1 MNTASPG
8 QAIAVAVALALFCG
22 TTHAQTSAAAAD
34 ADLDAE
40 MEIVTRNYITENPSV
55 SIDDAITRLAIQG
68 ELNPT
73 FEALRSEFADRL
85 SSLSLRHA
93 PDQHIFVELTGT
105 EPVPNRVVKTE
116 SGSTRVV
123 FETGNVHTEA
133 EFDRI
138 LERNNP
144 LIFSLIPGLTG
155 FSGFPGENRVLIMI
169 EGDAEMARSLDPQV
183 RQLARAMGL
192 QVDIEPN
199 HRRSRNLYTAP
210 EN

>member
-1 MNTASPG
+1 MQGRQLIWATT
-8 QAIAVAVALALFCG
+8 LALFCG
-22 TTHAQTSAAAAD
+22 TTHAQTSAAAAA

-55 SIDDAITRLAIQG
+55 SIDDAITRLTIQG

-73 FEALRSEFADRL
+73 FEALRDEFADRL

-169 EGDAEMARSLDPQV
+169 EGDAEMARSLAPQV
-183 RQLARAMGL
+183 RQLARTMGL
-192 QVDIEPN
+192 KVDIEPN
-199 HRRSRNLYTAP
+199 QRRSRNLHSGP
-210 EN
+210 ER

>member
-1 MNTASPG
+1 MQGRQLIWATT
-8 QAIAVAVALALFCG
+8 LALFCG

-40 MEIVTRNYITENPSV
+40 MAIVARNYITENPSV

-73 FEALRSEFADRL
+73 FAALRSEFADRL
-85 SSLSLRHA
+85 SSLSFRHA

-144 LIFSLIPGLTG
+144 LIFSSIPGLTG
-155 FSGFPGENRVLIMI
+155 ISGFPGENRVLIMI
-169 EGDAEMARSLDPQV
+169 EGDAEMARSLAPQV
-183 RQLARAMGL
+183 RQLARTMGL

-199 HRRSRNLYTAP
+199 HGRSRNLTTGP

>member
-1 MNTASPG
+1 MQGRQLIWAT
-8 QAIAVAVALALFCG
+8 ALALFCG

-34 ADLDAE
+34 ADLDTETA
-40 MEIVTRNYITENPSV
+40 IVARNYITENPSV

-73 FEALRSEFADRL
+73 FEALRDEFADRL

-133 EFDRI
+133 EFSRI

-155 FSGFPGENRVLIMI
+155 ISGFPGENRVLIMI
-169 EGDAEMARSLDPQV
+169 EGDAQMARSLDPQV

-192 QVDIEPN
+192 EVDIEPN
-199 HRRSRNLYTAP
+199 HRRSRNLYTGP
-210 EN
+210 ES

>member
-1 MNTASPG
+1 MQGRQLIWA
-8 QAIAVAVALALFCG
+8 AALALFCG
-22 TTHAQTSAAAAD
+22 TTHAQTSAAAAAAA

-105 EPVPNRVVKTE
+105 EPVPNRVVKTG

-144 LIFSLIPGLTG
+144 LIFSSIPGLTG
-155 FSGFPGENRVLIMI
+155 ISGFPGENRVLIMI

-183 RQLARAMGL
+183 RQLARTMGL

-199 HRRSRNLYTAP
+199 HGRSRNL
-210 EN
+210 

>member
-1 MNTASPG
+1 MQGKQLIWA
-8 QAIAVAVALALFCG
+8 AALALFCG
-22 TTHAQTSAAAAD
+22 TTHAQTSAAAAAAA

-73 FEALRSEFADRL
+73 FEALRDEFADRL
-85 SSLSLRHA
+85 SSLSFRHA

-133 EFDRI
+133 EFSRI

-155 FSGFPGENRVLIMI
+155 ISGFPGENRVLIMI

-192 QVDIEPN
+192 KVDIEPN
-199 HRRSRNLYTAP
+199 HRRSRNL
-210 EN
+210 

>member
-1 MNTASPG
+1 MQGRQLIWA
-8 QAIAVAVALALFCG
+8 AALALFCG
-22 TTHAQTSAAAAD
+22 TTHAQTSASAAAAD

-55 SIDDAITRLAIQG
+55 SIDDAITRLTIQG

-73 FEALRSEFADRL
+73 FEALRDEFADRL

-105 EPVPNRVVKTE
+105 DPVPNRVVKTE

-144 LIFSLIPGLTG
+144 LIFSSIPGLTG
-155 FSGFPGENRVLIMI
+155 ISGFPGENRVLIMI

-192 QVDIEPN
+192 QVDIEPT
-199 HRRSRNLYTAP
+199 HGRSRNLYTGP

>member
-1 MNTASPG
+1 MQGRQLIWAAT
-8 QAIAVAVALALFCG
+8 LALFCG
-22 TTHAQTSAAAAD
+22 TTHAQTSAAAAA

-55 SIDDAITRLAIQG
+55 SIDDAITRLTIQG

-144 LIFSLIPGLTG
+144 LIFSSIPGLTG
-155 FSGFPGENRVLIMI
+155 ISGFPGENRVLIMI

-183 RQLARAMGL
+183 RQLARTMGL
-192 QVDIEPN
+192 KVDIEPN
-199 HRRSRNLYTAP
+199 QRRSRNLHSGP
-210 EN
+210 ER